1 MIVKL
6 KTAQR
11 AALGV
16 AVAVSTLAAAP
27 AAQASTL
34 DVQYEGSNAWGSPVW
49 ARNISYVWDGRTR
62 SHGAGMF
69 RMENADTGAGIL
81 AFCIDLA
88 QALRSYATYDSAEP
102 TTTTA
107 EQLENIDRL
116 YTSGYANVN
125 DADSA
130 AGFQLALW
138 EIMEDTG
145 SADGLGLGSG
155 SFQTSGTTGAYTA
168 AASFLDNIGTATGGY
183 SLTTLFSGTA
193 QDLVT
198 ASMSQSAVLG
208 TSTSGGV
215 SPSAVPLPASAL
227 LLLSGLAGAGFAGR
241 RRKS

>member
-1 MIVKL
+1 MNTRKFT
-6 KTAQR
+6 KR
-11 AALGV
+11 AAL
-16 AVAVSTLAAAP
+16 AAAVTLSTMMAVP
-27 AAQASTL
+27 AAQASTI
-34 DVQYEGSNAWGSPVW
+34 DVQYEGNSAWGSPVW
-49 ARNISYVWDGRTR
+49 ARNISYVWDGASR

-69 RMENADTGAGIL
+69 RMENADTGASIL

-88 QALRSYATYDSAEP
+88 QYLQSFATYDAAEP

-107 EQLENIDRL
+107 AQLENIDRL
-116 YTSGYANVN
+116 YTSGYAQVN

-145 SADGLGLGSG
+145 SADGLGLDTG

-168 AASFLDNIGTATGGY
+168 AASFLNNIGTQTGGY
-183 SLTTLFSGTA
+183 TLTTLFSGTA

-198 ASMSQSAVLG
+198 ASITHGAVLG
-208 TSTSGGV
+208 AGGGGV
-215 SPSAVPLPASAL
+215 SPSAVPVPAAGL
-227 LLLSGLAGAGFAGR
+227 LLLSGLAGAGVVGRR

>member
-1 MIVKL
+1 MIDKL
-6 KTAQR
+6 KTTKQ

-16 AVAVSTLAAAP
+16 AVAFSTLAAAP
-27 AAQASTL
+27 AAQASTI
-34 DVQYEGSNAWGSPVW
+34 DVQYEGSNAWGNPVW
-49 ARNISYVWDGRTR
+49 ARSISYVWDGVAR

-88 QALRSYATYDSAEP
+88 QYLQSFATYDSAEP

-107 EQLENIDRL
+107 AQLENIDRL

-168 AASFLDNIGTATGGY
+168 AASFLDNIGTETGGFT
-183 SLTTLFSGTA
+183 LTTLFSGTA

-198 ASMSQSAVLG
+198 ASITHGSVLSDG
-208 TSTSGGV
+208 EGGV
-215 SPSAVPLPASAL
+215 SPSAVPVPAAGL
-227 LLLSGLAGAGFAGR
+227 LLLSGLAGAGIVGRR